1 MQDIA
6 YSYKKF
12 TRRYVGDFLDRYFN
26 INNAANHNLRSNYPP
41 SPPQKKQQK
50 TKPTY

>member
-1 MQDIA
+1 M
-6 YSYKKF
+6 
-12 TRRYVGDFLDRYFN
+12 RRYDGDFLDRYLN

-41 SPPQKKQQK
+41 PQKKIKQQK